1 MTLRTDPVDLVA
13 RLRAAGCVFAEDE
26 AQVLLAHAA
35 EQALD
40 RAALDALVRRRAAG
54 EPLEHVVGHA
64 VFCGVRVAVGPGVFV
79 PRVRSALLAARASE
93 LAADAVARGGGTVV
107 DLCCG
112 SGALGLVVATRVPGV
127 DLHAADV
134 DPAAVACARA
144 NLAGVTSSVHAG
156 DLDAALPPALRGRV
170 DVLVANVPYVPS
182 DAVATM
188 PAEARVHE
196 GRVALDGGPDGLG
209 VQRRVAALAA
219 GWLAPGGAVLVETS
233 RAQAEPAAQ
242 AFEAHG
248 LVADVVTDDDLE
260 ATVVVAVAPS
270 PARPRS
276 G

>member
-1 MTLRTDPVDLVA
+1 MTRPDVVR

-26 AQVLLAHAA
+26 ARVLLGHVAQQH
-35 EQALD
+35 LD
-40 RAALDALVRRRAAG
+40 EAALDALVARRTAG

-64 VFCGVRVAVGPGVFV
+64 VFCGLRVAVAPGVFV
-79 PRVRSALLAARASE
+79 PRVRSELLATRAAA
-93 LAADAVARGGGTVV
+93 LAADAVARGAGVVV

-112 SGALGLVVATRVPGV
+112 SGALGLVVASRVAGV
-127 DLHAADV
+127 ELHAADV
-134 DPAAVACARA
+134 DPAAVACARV

-156 DLDAALPPALRGRV
+156 DLDAALPGTLRGRV

-188 PAEARVHE
+188 PTEARVHE
-196 GRVALDGGPDGLG
+196 GPVALDGGPDGLA
-209 VQRRVAALAA
+209 VQRRVAAVAA

-233 RAQAEPAAQ
+233 AAQAGPAAQ

-248 LVADVVTDDDLE
+248 LAAQVVTDDDLE
-260 ATVVVAVAPS
+260 ATVVVGLLAGRPGG
-270 PARPRS
+270 PAA